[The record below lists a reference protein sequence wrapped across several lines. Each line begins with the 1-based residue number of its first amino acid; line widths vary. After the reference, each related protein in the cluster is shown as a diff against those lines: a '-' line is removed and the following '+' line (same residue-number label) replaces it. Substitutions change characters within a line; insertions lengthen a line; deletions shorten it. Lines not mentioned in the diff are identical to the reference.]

1 METRKEKIRELFKK
15 VIYKDGDIYVFHSK
29 KAMDKLINDI
39 LAIPLDVPSEEELE
53 PYFTYKKPYIEDEDC
68 SKTYFAFNE
77 DELDAVKLFWKWAIE
92 QVKERNQK

>member
-15 VIYKDGDIYVFHSK
+15 VIYKDGDIYVFYSK

-39 LAIPLDVPSEEELE
+39 LAIPLDVMSEEEIE
-53 PYFTYKKPYIEDEDC
+53 KKYSGSPNNHLHPNRFRKEG
-68 SKTYFAFNE
+68 
-77 DELDAVKLFWKWAIE
+77 AVWAIE